1 MSLTLTEALE
11 CGAAFVDTRCC
22 LACSRPEWPLERRST
37 YLLRDVP
44 DVPLSLDPGV
54 MVPFLDGACGHPS
67 PVRMIGVGLPTSA
80 EGRGRMEGWR
90 FHDFVPPKETR
101 FVGFD
106 VVDPQYSALCNCG
119 YGTEA
124 LLASAKT
131 EWAAEL
137 NASHLFEDR
146 STAERF
152 VTASNTRIPEHAPF
166 VLAAVYL
173 VRP

>member
-11 CGAAFVDTRCC
+11 RGAPFVETRCC
-22 LACSRPEWPLERRST
+22 LGCSRRQWTSERRAS

-54 MVPFLDGACGHPS
+54 TVPFFDGACGHS
-67 PVRMIGVGLPTSA
+67 PVRLIGVSLPTSA
-80 EGRGRMEGWR
+80 EGRARMEGWR
-90 FHDFVPPKETR
+90 LHDFVPSPAT
-101 FVGFD
+101 FAGFD
-106 VVDPQYSALCNCG
+106 VVDLQYSALSNCG

-124 LLASAKT
+124 LLASART
-131 EWAAEL
+131 EWAADL
-137 NASHLFEDR
+137 NVSHLFEDR
-146 STAERF
+146 SAAERF

-173 VRP
+173 VGA

>member
-1 MSLTLTEALE
+1 M
-11 CGAAFVDTRCC
+11 
-22 LACSRPEWPLERRST
+22 
-37 YLLRDVP
+37 
-44 DVPLSLDPGV
+44 
-54 MVPFLDGACGHPS
+54 DGF
-67 PVRMIGVGLPTSA
+67 RL
-80 EGRGRMEGWR
+80 
-90 FHDFVPPKETR
+90 HDFVPPKEAT
-101 FVGFD
+101 FVGYD

-124 LLASAKT
+124 QRASAKT

-173 VRP
+173 VDA